1 MMKKTLPCRLHGAAA
16 IPVALIAALIAALT
30 SPLAHAEWSL
40 LTTTEKRDL
49 FYVDFDTIRHGKH
62 PTAWF
67 LLDFG
72 KRTPEDAMSAKFLV
86 EADCRNRKTRLMQ
99 QIYHSSNTGRG
110 GIVKQES
117 TPTEWDKPWPNTPN
131 EEMLKFLCRMR

>member
-1 MMKKTLPCRLHGAAA
+1 
-16 IPVALIAALIAALT
+16 
-30 SPLAHAEWSL
+30 
-40 LTTTEKRDL
+40 
-49 FYVDFDTIRHGKH
+49 VDFDTIRYGKY

-86 EADCRNRKTRLMQ
+86 EADCRSRKTRLIQ

-110 GIVKQES
+110 GIVKQENA
-117 TPTEWDKPWPNTPN
+117 PTEWDKPWPNTPS

>member
-1 MMKKTLPCRLHGAAA
+1 MMKTFFRCLPGLMLA
-16 IPVALIAALIAALT
+16 IA
-30 SPLAHAEWSL
+30 PLAHAEWSL

-49 FYVDFDTIRHGKH
+49 FYVDFDTIRHGRY
-62 PTAWF
+62 PSGWF

-72 KRTPEDAMSAKFLV
+72 RRTPEDAMSAKFLV
-86 EADCRNRKTRLMQ
+86 EADCRGRKTRLLS
-99 QIYHSSNTGRG
+99 QIYHSANTGRG

-117 TPTEWDKPWPNTPN
+117 APTDWERPVSSTPS

>member
-1 MMKKTLPCRLHGAAA
+1 MLCATP
-16 IPVALIAALIAALT
+16 
-30 SPLAHAEWSL
+30 AHAEWSL

-49 FYVDFDTIRHGKH
+49 FYVDFDTIRYGKH

-72 KRTPEDAMSAKFLV
+72 KRTPEEAMSAKFLI

-99 QIYHSSNTGRG
+99 QIYHSANTGRG
-110 GIVKQES
+110 GVLKQES
-117 TPTEWDKPWPNTPN
+117 TPTEWDKPWPNTPS

>member
-1 MMKKTLPCRLHGAAA
+1 MAMTTLL
-16 IPVALIAALIAALT
+16 AALFT
-30 SPLAHAEWSL
+30 TPSVYAEWSL

-49 FYVDFDTIRHGKH
+49 FYVDFDTIRYGKH

-86 EADCRNRKTRLMQ
+86 EADCRSRKTRLMQ

-117 TPTEWDKPWPNTPN
+117 VPTEWDKPWPNTPS

>member
-1 MMKKTLPCRLHGAAA
+1 MKNPMSRTLLSAASL
-16 IPVALIAALIAALT
+16 ALLAATFT
-30 SPLAHAEWSL
+30 STDAHAEWSL

-49 FYVDFDTIRHGKH
+49 FYVDFDTIRYGKH

-86 EADCRNRKTRLMQ
+86 EADCRSRKTRLMQ

-110 GIVKQES
+110 GVVKQES
-117 TPTEWDKPWPNTPN
+117 APTEWDKPWPNTPS

>member
-1 MMKKTLPCRLHGAAA
+1 MKNQTSRTLLDAAG
-16 IPVALIAALIAALT
+16 LT
-30 SPLAHAEWSL
+30 ILLTTLLTAPLAYAEWSL

-49 FYVDFDTIRHGKH
+49 FYVDFDTIRYGKY

-86 EADCRNRKTRLMQ
+86 EADCRSRKTRLIQ
-99 QIYHSSNTGRG
+99 QVYHTSNTGRG
-110 GIVKQES
+110 GIVKQEN
-117 TPTEWDKPWPNTPN
+117 TPTEWDKPWPNTPS
-131 EEMLKFLCRMR
+131 EEMLKFLCRIR

>member
-1 MMKKTLPCRLHGAAA
+1 MKNPMSRLLLAAA
-16 IPVALIAALIAALT
+16 GLTTLLIAALT
-30 SPLAHAEWSL
+30 APYAQAEWSL

-49 FYVDFDTIRHGKH
+49 FYVDFDTIRYSKY

-72 KRTPEDAMSAKFLV
+72 KRTAEDAMSAKFLV
-86 EADCRNRKTRLMQ
+86 EADCRCRKTRLML

>member
-1 MMKKTLPCRLHGAAA
+1 MKNPTSRALLNAASLTTLLAT
-16 IPVALIAALIAALT
+16 LLT
-30 SPLAHAEWSL
+30 APLAYAEWSL

-49 FYVDFDTIRHGKH
+49 FYVDFDTIRYGKY

-86 EADCRNRKTRLMQ
+86 EAD
-99 QIYHSSNTGRG
+99 
-110 GIVKQES
+110 
-117 TPTEWDKPWPNTPN
+117 
-131 EEMLKFLCRMR
+131 